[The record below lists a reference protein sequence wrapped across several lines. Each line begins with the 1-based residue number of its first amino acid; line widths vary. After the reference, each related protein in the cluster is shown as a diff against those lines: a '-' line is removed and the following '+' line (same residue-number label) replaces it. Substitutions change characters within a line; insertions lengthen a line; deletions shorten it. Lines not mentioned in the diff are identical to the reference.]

1 MSTPYSIKGTLH
13 PHDPQWRAKRQHLIH
28 KELLPMTPRQIN
40 EAFLTTVSKP
50 LSDEEKADARELTKS
65 VLGGMFD
72 TPHLADALARKS
84 ILDTTGSG
92 TSGGSVLIRQ
102 DLEPFLHALYVQQ
115 FPAWERIQHGAA
127 NGLTHAF
134 NQMTAPDGNALGS
147 SAISELGTV
156 NYNQTSFSRQT
167 ANIAVLATGRGV
179 SFKEQAAVAAGGA
192 PYNPLAQELSNGMT
206 VLARDVQYFM
216 FAGNSTYSSGT
227 GTSEAGNYLV
237 NGFDGL
243 RMITGSVSGTNYSGN
258 NALQSD
264 QGTLNQHQ
272 SIKFVASK
280 IADYGGFPD
289 LILETMSAKEALDTE
304 LGDKRWYTDNTTE
317 VVAGV
322 TVNRIQAAAGLL
334 DILPVPGTTIGT
346 YTSPT
351 TSQTVEDIYVL
362 DSAKLWL
369 RWLYA
374 DNFTVLEIPS
384 GVDSVLS
391 SRYIVFALEG
401 LEVAAPLFTG
411 KVRRVAA

>member
-1 MSTPYSIKGTLH
+1 MTSLQIKGTLH

-28 KELLPMTPRQIN
+28 KELLPMSSRQIN
-40 EAFLTTVSKP
+40 DAFLTTVSKP
-50 LSDEEKADARELTKS
+50 LSTEERAEAQELTKS

-72 TPHLADALARKS
+72 TPHLMDVLSRKS
-84 ILDTTGSG
+84 ILDSTGGGS
-92 TSGGSVLIRQ
+92 SGGSVLIRQ
-102 DLEPFLHALYVQQ
+102 DLEPFLTALYVQQ
-115 FPAWERIQHGAA
+115 FPAWERIQHGQA
-127 NGLTHAF
+127 NGLVHAF
-134 NQMTAPDGNALGS
+134 NQMTAPDGNGLGS

-156 NYNQTSFSRQT
+156 GYNQTTFARQT

-192 PYNPLAQELSNGMT
+192 PYNPLATELANGMT

-216 FAGNSTYSSGT
+216 FAGNSTYASGT
-227 GTSEAGNYLV
+227 SSNEAGNYLV

-258 NALQSD
+258 NALQAD

-280 IADYGGFPD
+280 IADNGGFPD
-289 LILETMSAKEALDTE
+289 LVLETMSGKEALDTE

-317 VVAGV
+317 VIAGV
-322 TVNRIQAAAGLL
+322 TVNRIQAASGLL
-334 DILPVPGTTIGT
+334 DVLPVPGTTIGT

-362 DSAKLWL
+362 DSSKIWL

-391 SRYIVFALEG
+391 SRYIVFGLYG

-411 KVRRVAA
+411 KVRRVAN

>member
-1 MSTPYSIKGTLH
+1 MTSLQIKGTLH
-13 PHDPQWRAKRQHLIH
+13 PHDPQWRTKRQHLVH
-28 KELLPMTPRQIN
+28 KDLLTMNSRQIN

-50 LSDEEKADARELTKS
+50 LSAEEKAEAAELTKN
-65 VLGGMFD
+65 VLGGMFS
-72 TPHLADALARKS
+72 TPGLADSLTRKS

-102 DLEPFLHALYVQQ
+102 DLEPFLYALYVQS
-115 FPAWERIQHGAA
+115 FPAWERIQHGQA
-127 NGLTHAF
+127 NGLVHAF

-156 NYNQTSFSRQT
+156 TYNQTTFSRQT

-179 SFKEQAAVAAGGA
+179 SFKEQAAVAGGGA
-192 PYNPLAQELSNGMT
+192 PYNPLATELANGMT

-237 NGFDGL
+237 NGYDGL
-243 RMITGSVSGTNYSGN
+243 RMITGSVSGTNYASN
-258 NALQSD
+258 NALQAD

-272 SIKFVASK
+272 SIKFIASK
-280 IADYGGFPD
+280 IADNGGFPD
-289 LILETMSAKEALDTE
+289 LVLESMSAKEALDTE

-322 TVNRIQAAAGLL
+322 TVNRIQAAAGML

-362 DSAKLWL
+362 DSKKVWL

-384 GVDSVLS
+384 GVDSQLS
-391 SRYIVFALEG
+391 SRYIVFGMYG
-401 LEVAAPLFTG
+401 LEVAAPLYAG
-411 KVRRVAA
+411 KVRRIAS